1 MCQWLCDWR
10 WLRSDADVRHFQY
23 VVYISDVSGKKIL
36 SCSQVFFFVARNLQT
51 LRAQFCV
58 ARSMSWPD
66 CLPSSIFLLL
76 WSCLRTV
83 APVAARD
90 PPQPGTVEELV
101 VASLERH
108 TSEDHF

>member
-1 MCQWLCDWR
+1 M
-10 WLRSDADVRHFQY
+10 
-23 VVYISDVSGKKIL
+23 YISDVSGKKIL
-36 SCSQVFFFVARNLQT
+36 SCLQVFFFVARNLQN
-51 LRAQFCV
+51 LRTQFCV
-58 ARSMSWPD
+58 VKSMSWRGY
-66 CLPSSIFLLL
+66 LPSSTFLLL